1 MSRLLNCLKIM
12 LVTASV
18 FALGAGCASVKEV
31 NVATAKPLVASYDY
45 SDLHWLGNSI
55 GSELAAAP
63 LLSQAPKKP
72 ILVVM
77 GIQNRTSEHIDTKAI
92 TDTIRTVVINSGKA
106 SFVNESQ
113 RDALLKEQ
121 GYQLANCTPET
132 RAQIGRQLGAK
143 YMLTGSIIEI
153 RNEQQKQ
160 VRVSKKEEIF
170 YQLTVEV
177 TDLESSLIAWTQQRE
192 RARSATRP
200 IIGW

>member
-1 MSRLLNCLKIM
+1 MN
-12 LVTASV
+12 LVALVSALT
-18 FALGAGCASVKEV
+18 LGAGCTAFRSSVQEV
-31 NVATAKPLVASYDY
+31 NIPTAKPLDASYDY

-55 GSELAAAP
+55 GAELGSTP
-63 LLSQAPKKP
+63 LLGQASKKP

-77 GIQNRTSEHIDTKAI
+77 GIQNRTSEHIDMKAI

-132 RAQIGRQLGAK
+132 RTAIGRQLGAK
-143 YMLTGSIIEI
+143 YMLTGSLIEI
-153 RNEQQKQ
+153 RKEEPRQI
-160 VRVSKKEEIF
+160 RASRKEEIF

-177 TDLESSLIAWTQQRE
+177 TDIESGLIAWTQQRE

-200 IIGW
+200 FIGW